1 MTIEIGKLYSCLHY
15 RRAIF
20 DSEYRSS
27 YLGELA
33 ENSLFV
39 VLEVKKVSSRD
50 IFCLKILTSN
60 GIVGWIHIHPVNVKV
75 ENQC

>member
-15 RRAIF
+15 RRAMF
-20 DSEYRSS
+20 DSKNRTS
-27 YLGELA
+27 YLGEVA

-39 VLEVKKVSSRD
+39 VLEAEKVSSRD